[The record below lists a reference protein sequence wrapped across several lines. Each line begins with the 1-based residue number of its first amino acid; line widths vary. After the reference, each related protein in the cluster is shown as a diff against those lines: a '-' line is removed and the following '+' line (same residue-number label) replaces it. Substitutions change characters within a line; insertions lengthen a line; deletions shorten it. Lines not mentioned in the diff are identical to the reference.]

1 MPPRC
6 HRAQQSAG
14 RISAESSM
22 AKCYPSAGRDDHWIP
37 SPRCGWPLGK
47 HLQFA
52 SKSPPFLHSF
62 FHWKFPSIHISLAY
76 LIFSVVRVAGG
87 LEKNGGWP
95 PLATSLRLQLPAGAL
110 LAVAPAGPA
119 GHAPK
124 QPAARCRQRGRRH
137 HGGAQLEGGAGADG
151 KPGRAGD
158 GNSALGG
165 SINQ

>member
-76 LIFSVVRVAGG
+76 LFSIVRVAGG
-87 LEKNGGWP
+87 IEQNGGPTP
-95 PLATSLRLQLPAGAL
+95 PGHVVKAT
-110 LAVAPAGPA
+110 APCWR
-119 GHAPK
+119 
-124 QPAARCRQRGRRH
+124 PAAGSGLCRSCRPCATATCGPMPSAWTPPSRRRAA
-137 HGGAQLEGGAGADG
+137 GGW
-151 KPGRAGD
+151 RW
-158 GNSALGG
+158 S
-165 SINQ
+165 

>member
-1 MPPRC
+1 
-6 HRAQQSAG
+6 
-14 RISAESSM
+14 M

-110 LAVAPAGPA
+110 LAVALQVLQAMRRSSLRPDAVSVDA
-119 GHAPK
+119 AIM
-124 QPAARCRQRGRRH
+124 AARSWRVALELMESLGEPEMATRH
-137 HGGAQLEGGAGADG
+137 WEDQ
-151 KPGRAGD
+151 
-158 GNSALGG
+158 
-165 SINQ
+165 